1 MFVRLYILLLLSCS
15 NSLIDVVSHID
26 NDGTSIVKTLAVRQI
41 RKICCG
47 EISCQNNVT
56 SLVFLVHNFEIRSYS
71 AIGWSGLTRGLQSGP
86 G

>member
-41 RKICCG
+41 RKI
-47 EISCQNNVT
+47 
-56 SLVFLVHNFEIRSYS
+56 
-71 AIGWSGLTRGLQSGP
+71 
-86 G
+86 